1 MTETIDLERSLAI
14 LRRRAPVIL
23 LCLLLVG
30 GSAYFFS
37 KQQAKRYT
45 AKSSLVF
52 SEAQLAQQL
61 SGLSV
66 GAGLETKARQQTEVK
81 LLEVGP
87 VAGQVAAALGEGL
100 TPGSVKESVKIV
112 PEGESSVIG
121 IEATA
126 ASPQLAASIAN
137 AYASRFAEDQA
148 AAATKYLV
156 SAQALVQRQLAALSK
171 SQRAGPQGL
180 ALRDREQSLAILAG
194 LHGGGIEVA
203 ERASPPAGPSSP
215 NITRNVALGAVLGL
229 IIGLGIAFLIERL
242 DRRIKEPEDLE
253 RAYRLPL
260 LGSVPESAAYRRA
273 ALREGAPLPP
283 LPTAELEAMRM
294 LRARLRYFNVDRD
307 VRLVLITSATP
318 GDGKSTITLGLAE
331 AAASMGARVLMIEAD
346 LRRPAL
352 ANLLGLSAGPGLAE
366 AIVGVAT
373 LEEAVQEARIGGQE
387 GEDLELHGAFAQ
399 ARAEGEGAQLHG
411 AEGEGAQLHGA
422 EGEGAQLH
430 RAVGERAGREG
441 VQLEGARRE
450 HAHTH
455 LPGARALR
463 SQVGSVSLLSAG
475 YGVPNPTG
483 MIESR
488 AIEEVLSWAGSIY
501 DLVLIDTPPMS
512 VVPDAIPLLRKVDGV
527 IVVGRLR
534 RNSAEE
540 AARLAEELRSLEAP
554 TLGVV
559 ANGVNARGSRYGY
572 AYRYSTGG
580 SEPKRARMRGERPLS
595 RSAS

>member
-1 MTETIDLERSLAI
+1 
-14 LRRRAPVIL
+14 
-23 LCLLLVG
+23 
-30 GSAYFFS
+30 
-37 KQQAKRYT
+37 
-45 AKSSLVF
+45 
-52 SEAQLAQQL
+52 
-61 SGLSV
+61 
-66 GAGLETKARQQTEVK
+66 
-81 LLEVGP
+81 
-87 VAGQVAAALGEGL
+87 
-100 TPGSVKESVKIV
+100 
-112 PEGESSVIG
+112 
-121 IEATA
+121 
-126 ASPQLAASIAN
+126 
-137 AYASRFAEDQA
+137 
-148 AAATKYLV
+148 
-156 SAQALVQRQLAALSK
+156 
-171 SQRAGPQGL
+171 
-180 ALRDREQSLAILAG
+180 
-194 LHGGGIEVA
+194 
-203 ERASPPAGPSSP
+203 
-215 NITRNVALGAVLGL
+215 
-229 IIGLGIAFLIERL
+229 
-242 DRRIKEPEDLE
+242 
-253 RAYRLPL
+253 
-260 LGSVPESAAYRRA
+260 
-273 ALREGAPLPP
+273 
-283 LPTAELEAMRM
+283 M

-534 RNSAEE
+534 ANSAEQ

-559 ANGVNARGSRYGY
+559 ANGVKARDSGYGY
-572 AYRYSTGG
+572 AYRYAPG
-580 SEPKRARMRGERPLS
+580 RGEAKESRTRQRPLA
-595 RSAS
+595 RSAP